1 MNEQDYEQLTLFP
14 AGSHASHSPRPDSA
28 EARRMTA
35 TSGLRCC
42 ELLRSCGPLGSLER
56 MLLTSSI
63 WRSTMCFLT
72 WKAKATPRG
81 RLWFQ
86 LAASALHTNDKT
98 TTRRLFV
105 TTQIAALGWVTM
117 SYLIAL
123 YATVRLGQVFPVV
136 DLSKQAIETILGVN
150 VLKVVE
156 NIFEHNDGV
165 VFGKSNAPEKKIKR
179 DC

>member
-1 MNEQDYEQLTLFP
+1 MKN
-14 AGSHASHSPRPDSA
+14 
-28 EARRMTA
+28 
-35 TSGLRCC
+35 
-42 ELLRSCGPLGSLER
+42 
-56 MLLTSSI
+56 I
-63 WRSTMCFLT
+63 
-72 WKAKATPRG
+72 
-81 RLWFQ
+81 
-86 LAASALHTNDKT
+86 KT

-156 NIFEHNDGV
+156 NIFEHNNSP
-165 VFGKSNAPEKKIKR
+165 VFGTTNEAAKETKR
-179 DC
+179 DF

>member
-1 MNEQDYEQLTLFP
+1 MKN
-14 AGSHASHSPRPDSA
+14 
-28 EARRMTA
+28 
-35 TSGLRCC
+35 
-42 ELLRSCGPLGSLER
+42 
-56 MLLTSSI
+56 I
-63 WRSTMCFLT
+63 
-72 WKAKATPRG
+72 
-81 RLWFQ
+81 
-86 LAASALHTNDKT
+86 KT

-150 VLKVVE
+150 VLKVVD
-156 NIFEHNDGV
+156 IFEHNDGV